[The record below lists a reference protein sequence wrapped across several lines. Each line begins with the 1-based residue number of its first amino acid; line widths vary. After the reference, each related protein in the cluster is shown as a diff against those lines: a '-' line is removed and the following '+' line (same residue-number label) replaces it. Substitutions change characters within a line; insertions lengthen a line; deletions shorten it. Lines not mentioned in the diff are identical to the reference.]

1 MPGDLDALHELDQI
15 CFRLGIAYSKEELT
29 AMVAHQSCVS
39 VMAED
44 ENKILA
50 GFAIGQ
56 YGDRQTYR
64 HASIVSIDVSPDY
77 RRRGLG
83 RQLMQWMEGRLRER
97 GAQSVRLEVAVDDPE
112 AIGFYRHLGYRA
124 TRRIQNYYMNS
135 LDAFVMEK
143 YLPPR

>member
-1 MPGDLDALHELDQI
+1 MSGDLDSVYELDQV
-15 CFRLGIAYSKEELT
+15 CFRSGIAYSREEL
-29 AMVAHQSCVS
+29 AALVVHQSCVS
-39 VMAED
+39 VVAED
-44 ENKILA
+44 ENEILA

-64 HASIVSIDVSPDY
+64 HASIVSIDVSPHY

-83 RQLMQWMEGRLRER
+83 RQLMEWIESRLCER

-112 AIGFYRHLGYRA
+112 AIEFYRHLGYRA

-143 YLPPR
+143 NLPPQ